1 MFEGCF
7 KIYINKDCEEGYGY
21 VRDLYGNLIFYGL
34 LSECCTFIECMERR
48 NDHG

>member
-1 MFEGCF
+1 MCEGCF
-7 KIYINKDCEEGYGY
+7 KIYINQDCPEGYGY

-34 LSECCTFIECMERR
+34 LSECCTFIERMERR